1 MLPIVIVYKILSYL
15 RWKHR
20 TQLITKEWL
29 FLQLQRRIKLR
40 KWRSKVRMSSYIKVF
55 GLFRGSQSWH
65 RFCITTLN
73 VKCRSRNRHYRLTW
87 KAAASNYFRKRCRG
101 CGCKSKASV
110 FGEVICQDCRFDP
123 RLPQCLMVSVGKA
136 TALGVPKRIL
146 DAIPWHGSG
155 MGQHLRFWK
164 DITISLVLQS

>member
-15 RWKHR
+15 RWKRR

-40 KWRSKVRMSSYIKVF
+40 RWYSKVRMYSYIKVF
-55 GLFRGSQSWH
+55 GLRCSQSWH
-65 RFCITTLN
+65 RFCIQSLN
-73 VKCRSRNRHYRLTW
+73 VQCRSRNRHYRLTW
-87 KAAASNYFRKRCRG
+87 EAAASNYFRKRCRG

-123 RLPQCLMVSVGKA
+123 ISCQRRTSPP
-136 TALGVPKRIL
+136 TAE
-146 DAIPWHGSG
+146 IPRMRVVQTTAPSE
-155 MGQHLRFWK
+155 
-164 DITISLVLQS
+164 TN